1 MIEDI
6 LYFGNLIFFLFLC
19 EVALQVVFSVIRMC
33 LRKDGS
39 PKGDEYHRLYEESM
53 EWMKQGSREPHRR

>member
-19 EVALQVVFSVIRMC
+19 EVTFRVVFSVIRIC
-33 LRKDGS
+33 LNKGGS
-39 PKGDEYHRLYEESM
+39 PKSNEYHRLYEESM
-53 EWMKQGSREPHRR
+53 EWMRQGSRKPHRR

>member
-6 LYFGNLIFFLFLC
+6 LYFGNVVFFLFLC
-19 EVALQVVFSVIRMC
+19 EITIQVVFNVIRMC

-39 PKGDEYHRLYEESM
+39 PTGDEYHRLYEESM
-53 EWMKQGSREPHRR
+53 EWMRQGSRKPHRR